1 MKNTATLPQNLID
14 RPLYTKKLFDYLN
27 KPAIKIVTGMRRS
40 GKSSIV
46 QLVIKR
52 LIDTGVPQQNII
64 YINKEF
70 VEFADIRDFKDLH
83 NYVQKKLQAGKS
95 NKPRY
100 LFIDEVQQIDQ
111 WQRAIADLFA
121 KQVVDIVL
129 SGSNSVLLGGKL
141 ATLLSGRYVTIQV
154 LPLSFKEFVE
164 FNKQL
169 NPDLPELGDLEKLF
183 MLYLRYGGLPA
194 IPGVIKNPQ
203 FVVDYQRNVLD
214 TIVYKDILQYYQIK
228 NVQVFNQVLAF
239 LFDSI
244 ASPVSGRSIA
254 NCLKSQNI
262 NVSVET
268 VLNYIK
274 YLETAYAISTVKR
287 YDLVGKRYLNVYQK
301 IYVTDLGLRN
311 ALVGYKESDINKT
324 LENIVYL
331 ELLRRGYEVSIGKIN
346 SSEVD
351 FVAQKRGQKHYFQ
364 VAYLLASKETEERE
378 FGNLL
383 KIKDNYPKTVL
394 SMDKFYAQD
403 YQGIKRQNI
412 IEFLMEAKE

>member
-1 MKNTATLPQNLID
+1 MQSNTILLQNLID
-14 RPLYTKKLFDYLN
+14 RPFYTQRLFDYLN

-70 VEFADIRDFKDLH
+70 VDFTDIRDFKDLH
-83 NYVQKKLQAGKS
+83 SYVQKKLQSSKN
-95 NKPRY
+95 NKPKF

-111 WQRAIADLFA
+111 WQRAIVDIFA
-121 KQVVDIVL
+121 KQSADIVL

-154 LPLSFKEFVE
+154 FPLSFKEFFE

-169 NPDLPELGDLEKLF
+169 NPNLPELGDLEKLF
-183 MLYLRYGGLPA
+183 MLYLKYGGLPA
-194 IPGVIKNPQ
+194 IPAVINNPK
-203 FVVDYQRNVLD
+203 FIIDYQQNVLD
-214 TIVYKDILQYYQIK
+214 TIVYKDVLQYYQIK

-239 LFDSI
+239 LLDSI

-254 NCLKSQNI
+254 NYLKSQNI
-262 NVSVET
+262 QVSVET

-287 YDLVGKRYLNVYQK
+287 YDLVGKKYLNVYQK
-301 IYVTDLGLRN
+301 IYATDLGLRN
-311 ALVGYKESDINKT
+311 ALVGYKESDINKF
-324 LENIVYL
+324 LENIVYF

-346 SSEVD
+346 GSEVD
-351 FVAQKRGQKHYFQ
+351 FVAKKRGKKHYFQ
-364 VAYLLASKETEERE
+364 VTYLLASKETEERE

-383 KIKDNYPKTVL
+383 KIHDNYPKTVL

-403 YQGIKRQNI
+403 YQGIERKNI
-412 IEFLMEAKE
+412 IEFLMEG